1 LLADSGHAQKRFEG
15 AGNDY
20 LSLLVGS
27 SCGLN
32 RFVGLRRI
40 AGSQE
45 ASNKAEAYGERK
57 LQKEGRSASGTLHG
71 PNLRVSFR
79 ISIYSPTGT
88 EMKANRPPLVS
99 NHRPDSKTIRV
110 VLFHQSELASGGM
123 LNPRGPRAACLW
135 AARLDHL
142 RDWVNP
148 F

>member
-27 SCGLN
+27 SRGLN
-32 RFVGLRRI
+32 RFLGLRRI

-79 ISIYSPTGT
+79 ISIYSPTGHGD
-88 EMKANRPPLVS
+88 EKQIGRHS
-99 NHRPDSKTIRV
+99 FQTID
-110 VLFHQSELASGGM
+110 LIQKPSE
-123 LNPRGPRAACLW
+123 
-135 AARLDHL
+135 
-142 RDWVNP
+142 
-148 F
+148 